1 MTDKELSAKLGKSVS
16 YIAAFRRINGLSNGK
31 VDALSIEKLINDFSA
46 SQIKISAKLT
56 EAFEY
61 LQHIRGIHH
70 FGCYLVSCGYHTNS
84 RGVFSLY
91 SRIYS
96 SQTYLWNTS
105 KLNKFKLLL
114 KHFEDFK
121 HEEEYKWLFNRAKRT
136 RKRSRKR
143 TI

>member
-84 RGVFSLY
+84 RGCFHCILESIAHRL
-91 SRIYS
+91 IYGIHQS
-96 SQTYLWNTS
+96 
-105 KLNKFKLLL
+105 
-114 KHFEDFK
+114 
-121 HEEEYKWLFNRAKRT
+121 
-136 RKRSRKR
+136 
-143 TI
+143 